1 MLNDKCEVYNYADD
15 NTVSLC
21 NKDPLIVKQTLE
33 VMSNMSIC
41 WLRNNF
47 MHVNPSKFQCMVLSR
62 NNCDTDFNVDG
73 VVVKNMDCVKLLGC
87 HFDNELMFSTHIKQ
101 LIAKCNRQV
110 NSLGRLSFMLDTE
123 TKFNIVILFITT
135 AMSLILENGESPK
148 TCSEKCIP

>member
-15 NTVSLC
+15 NTVAFC

-62 NNCDTDFNVDG
+62 NNCDIDFNVDG
-73 VVVKNMDCVKLLGC
+73 VVVKNM
-87 HFDNELMFSTHIKQ
+87 E
-101 LIAKCNRQV
+101 
-110 NSLGRLSFMLDTE
+110 
-123 TKFNIVILFITT
+123 
-135 AMSLILENGESPK
+135 
-148 TCSEKCIP
+148 